1 LTANVSVTKLDI
13 NQRSNSPTN
22 SEGKMSF
29 SRRDFIKTAA
39 VALGATA
46 LPSWVYDAHATT
58 GAYLDVNKNNLA
70 DAALATA
77 KKLGATYADIRI
89 NRYRLEAVNTRE
101 RQVLNVSSGQNF
113 GFGVRV
119 LVKGTWGFAASPIVT
134 ADEVQRVTAEAVEI
148 AKANSAFQRKRI
160 ELVPTPKVVTSWKS
174 SFQKDPFDVPAED
187 KVAALLRIN
196 EAALAVKGV
205 NFVNSSMA
213 WVNEQK
219 FLATS
224 DGSRIEQYIIR
235 GNPSFTVTAV
245 DRSSGDFQS
254 VNTLREGQAIG
265 YEYMS
270 NHDWAGEA
278 TTAAEHAVMKL
289 KAKAVAPGKYD
300 LVLHPSHLF
309 LTIHESVG
317 HPTELDRALL
327 WEANYAGTSFL
338 TPEKTG
344 KLQFGSKIVNFVA
357 DRTQPLGLASVAYD
371 DEAVPGQQWHLVKDG
386 TFVDWQTTR
395 DTAKLVG
402 RDKSYGCLHADSWGS
417 VPFPRM
423 PNVSLEP
430 AKENVSQDDLI
441 AGVDNGILIYGR
453 GSYSIDQQR
462 YNFQFGGQ
470 TFWEIR
476 NGKVGGMLRDVAY
489 QSRTTDFWGA
499 CDALGGK
506 STYEVPGSFN
516 DGKGEPG
523 QSNAVSHGCPSARFR
538 QINVLNTASSPNAG
552 QMEDH

>member
-1 LTANVSVTKLDI
+1 
-13 NQRSNSPTN
+13 
-22 SEGKMSF
+22 MSF

-39 VALGATA
+39 IALGATS

-58 GAYLDVNKNNLA
+58 GACLDVNKNNLA

>member
-1 LTANVSVTKLDI
+1 MT
-13 NQRSNSPTN
+13 
-22 SEGKMSF
+22 F
-29 SRRDFIKTAA
+29 SRRDFIKTAS
-39 VALGATA
+39 VALGAVT
-46 LPSWVYDAHATT
+46 LPSWVYHANAAT
-58 GAYLDVNKNNLA
+58 AAFIEVNKNNLA

-77 KKLGATYADIRI
+77 KKLGASYADIRI
-89 NRYRLEAVNTRE
+89 NRYRLEAVSTRE
-101 RQVLNVSSGQNF
+101 RQVQNVSSGQNF

-119 LVKGTWGFAASPIVT
+119 LVKGTWGFAASPLVT
-134 ADEVQRVTAEAVEI
+134 PDEVQRVTKEAVEI
-148 AKANSAFQRKRI
+148 AKANSVFQRRKI
-160 ELVPTPKVVTSWKS
+160 EMVPTPKVDTSWKS
-174 SFQKDPFDVPAED
+174 SFERDPFDVPVEE
-187 KVAALLRIN
+187 KTQFLLKLN

-219 FLATS
+219 YLATS

-235 GNPSFTVTAV
+235 GNPSFSVTAI
-245 DRSSGDFQS
+245 DRSTNDFQS
-254 VNTLREGQAIG
+254 VNSLREGQAIG
-265 YEYMS
+265 YEYMAK
-270 NHDWAGEA
+270 HDWAGEA
-278 TTAAEHAVMKL
+278 KEAAEHAVMKL
-289 KAKAVAPGKYD
+289 KAKSVTPGKYD

-338 TPEKTG
+338 TPDKTG

-357 DRTQPLGLASVAYD
+357 DRTQALGLASIGYD
-371 DEAVPGQQWHLVKDG
+371 DEGVPGQKWHLVKDG
-386 TFVDWQTTR
+386 VFVDWQTTR
-395 DTAKLVG
+395 DLAPLVG
-402 RDKSYGCLHADSWGS
+402 KKSSYGCLHADSWGS

-441 AGVDNGILIYGR
+441 GGVDNGIFIKGR

-470 TFWEIR
+470 TFWEIKG
-476 NGKVGGMLRDVAY
+476 GKVVGMLRDVAY

-499 CDALGGK
+499 CDGLGGPA
-506 STYEVPGSFN
+506 TYEIPGSFN

-523 QSNAVSHGCPSARFR
+523 QSNAVSHGCPVARFR
-538 QINVLNTASSPNAG
+538 QINVLNTSSTPTAG
-552 QMEDH
+552 QMEDDQ